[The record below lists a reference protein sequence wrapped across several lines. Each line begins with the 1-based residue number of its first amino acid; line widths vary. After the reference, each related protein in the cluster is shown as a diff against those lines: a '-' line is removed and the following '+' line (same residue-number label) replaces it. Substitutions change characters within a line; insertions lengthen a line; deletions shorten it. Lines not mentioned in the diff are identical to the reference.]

1 MASSSGSKYPRRLYD
16 VGKTPIQS
24 RSMNHSCFLANVQT
38 VLESVGDDVVSDL
51 RESAVGVINGNH
63 WVALHIDLLKSTTYV
78 YDCIPDVVKA
88 HKDLQEECRPF
99 TKMIPLILNKM
110 LPPTKG
116 KKSEQQFALR
126 RPKNVPR
133 NDDPGDC
140 GVYSLKYIEC
150 LAIGC
155 TFHGLSDEII
165 PAQRMKLAAEIYE
178 EVAEVDAEG
187 SI

>member
-1 MASSSGSKYPRRLYD
+1 MAGDERSDFRRTYIERATSHFTYFQKLVSGEASDDRFVED
-16 VGKTPIQS
+16 VDS
-24 RSMNHSCFLANVQT
+24 LFL
-38 VLESVGDDVVSDL
+38 
-51 RESAVGVINGNH
+51 RHHINGDH
-63 WVALHIDLLKSTTYV
+63 WVALHIDLHKATIYV
-78 YDCIPDVVKA
+78 YDSILNVVKD
-88 HKDLQEECRPF
+88 HKQLLEDCVPF

-116 KKSEQQFALR
+116 KKFEQQFALR

-155 TFHGLSDEII
+155 NFHGLSDEII

-178 EVAEVDAEG
+178 EVDVEG